1 MKMKPIWYK
10 SFDEKTKA
18 NIEKHKEEYWRQN
31 ARIPNAWPGTITAII
46 MQLACWAFGLWLLW
60 KIFHWLFG

>member
-10 SFDEKTKA
+10 NLDPKTKA
-18 NIEKHKEEYWRQN
+18 AIERQIAEN
-31 ARIPNAWPGTITAII
+31 RRRVPNAWPGTIDAIMLQI
-46 MQLACWAFGLWLLW
+46 AAWGFGLWILY